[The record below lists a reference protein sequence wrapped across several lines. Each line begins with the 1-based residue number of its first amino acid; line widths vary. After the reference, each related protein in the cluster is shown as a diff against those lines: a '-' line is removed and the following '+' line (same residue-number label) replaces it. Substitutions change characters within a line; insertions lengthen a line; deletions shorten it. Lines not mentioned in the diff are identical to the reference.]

1 MIDQLGVDWFVER
14 LREEGREVPSLLLF
28 AAGRTFYRVSR
39 GTKEYLSVQGIYM
52 PIVRPEG
59 VLLLEDVRRRSAPVL
74 KNESACLWDVGDGV
88 LCFEFYTKMNTFDMG
103 TFSLLRESMHLIEN
117 NRDKYKGMVIY
128 NEGPHFSCGANI
140 NFFILLMETKQW
152 DVYDQL
158 LQVGQEVFRDLA
170 QANFPIVAAPSG
182 FAIGGG
188 CEIILHCTAIQ
199 AYAEANI
206 GLVETGI
213 GVVPAWG
220 GTMRMVRRAF
230 ERDLTTSTPAQQMIR
245 VFDTIGNA
253 RISKTAFEARDFG
266 YLRSTDGVTMNRDR
280 LLFDAKCKL
289 LELAENFVP
298 QRAAAFDFKA
308 HETRIYLK
316 ATTAGDLAA
325 GKIGKHDARVRNSL
339 ATVLTDDEG
348 MGFGPMTEQRLRD
361 LERREFIE
369 LCKTKETYDRVVY
382 TLKTGKHLKN

>member
-1 MIDQLGVDWFVER
+1 V
-14 LREEGREVPSLLLF
+14 LF

-140 NFFILLMETKQW
+140 NLFILLMETKQW

-170 QANFPIVAAPSG
+170 LASFPIVATPSG

-230 ERDLTTSTPAQQMIR
+230 ERDLVNSTPSQQMIS
-245 VFDTIGNA
+245 VFETIGNA
-253 RISKTAFEARDFG
+253 KVSKTAFEARDFG
-266 YLRSTDGVTMNRDR
+266 DR
-280 LLFDAKCKL
+280 K
-289 LELAENFVP
+289 
-298 QRAAAFDFKA
+298 
-308 HETRIYLK
+308 
-316 ATTAGDLAA
+316 
-325 GKIGKHDARVRNSL
+325 S
-339 ATVLTDDEG
+339 
-348 MGFGPMTEQRLRD
+348 
-361 LERREFIE
+361 
-369 LCKTKETYDRVVY
+369 VV
-382 TLKTGKHLKN
+382 